1 MAWPSS
7 RSTKPVNTAAKQ
19 RGRQFPPGESGNPAG
34 KPRGARHRVTRAIEE
49 LLHGEHEALTRKAI
63 GKALEGDMVA
73 LRLCL
78 DRLAPP
84 RKDAPITVAL
94 PPVKSAQDAV
104 AASTALLEALSAGDV
119 TPDEAGRVM
128 ALLTAH
134 KAILEAG
141 DFEARLAAL
150 EAKR

>member
-1 MAWPSS
+1 
-7 RSTKPVNTAAKQ
+7 
-19 RGRQFPPGESGNPAG
+19 
-34 KPRGARHRVTRAIEE
+34 
-49 LLHGEHEALTRKAI
+49 
-63 GKALEGDMVA
+63 MVA